1 MSAARPEVRAF
12 FHKATWT
19 MTYVVA
25 DPTAKRAA
33 IVDPALDYD
42 PASGRTGTLA
52 ADEVVA
58 FVRERGW
65 AVDWIL
71 ETHAHADHLSAAQ
84 HLKRALGGK
93 VAIGQGITAVQG
105 TFVKV
110 FGLEGEVAADGSQ
123 FDHLFRD
130 GERFKVGGI
139 GAEVLHTPGHTDD
152 SVTYLIGDAAFIGDT
167 MFMPDGGT
175 ARCDFPGG
183 DARRL
188 YRSIQRIL
196 ALPPATRLFM
206 CHDYQPGG
214 RELRYETTI
223 AAQRAENLH
232 LRGDGQAGTSEDEF
246 VRMREARDA
255 TLGMPNLIV
264 QSIQVNIRAGRLP
277 EPDAQGRRF
286 LKTPLDLLGKPLAR
300 K

>member
-1 MSAARPEVRAF
+1 MSVAIPEVRAF
-12 FHKATWT
+12 FHKATST
-19 MTYVVA
+19 MTYLVA
-25 DPTAKRAA
+25 DPVAKRAA

-42 PASGRTGTLA
+42 PASGRTGTHS
-52 ADEVVA
+52 ADAVIA
-58 FVRERGW
+58 SVRERGW
-65 AVDWIL
+65 TLDWIL

-84 HLKRALGGK
+84 HVKRALGGK
-93 VAIGQGITAVQG
+93 VAIGGGITAVQG

-130 GERFKVGGI
+130 GERFQVGGI

-167 MFMPDGGT
+167 LFMPDGGT

-196 ALPPATRLFM
+196 ALPSATRLFM

-223 AAQRAENLH
+223 AAQRVENLH
-232 LRGDGQAGTSEDEF
+232 LKGGTSEEEF
-246 VRMREARDA
+246 VKMREARDA

-264 QSIQVNIRAGRLP
+264 QSIQVNIRAGHLP
-277 EPDAQGRRF
+277 EPDAQGRRY
-286 LKTPLDLLGKPLAR
+286 LKTPLDSLGRPLTP

>member
-1 MSAARPEVRAF
+1 MRPEIKAF
-12 FHKATWT
+12 FHQATST

-25 DPTAKRAA
+25 DPAAMRAA
-33 IVDPALDYD
+33 IIDPALDYD

-58 FVRERGW
+58 FVHRQGW
-65 AVDWIL
+65 TVDWIL

-84 HLKRALGGK
+84 HVKRVLGGK
-93 VAIGQGITAVQG
+93 VAIGEGITQVQS

-139 GAEVLHTPGHTDD
+139 EAEVLHTPGHTDD

-223 AAQRAENLH
+223 AAQRADNLH
-232 LRGDGQAGTSEDEF
+232 LKGGASEAAF
-246 VRMREARDA
+246 VSMREARDA

-264 QSIQVNIRAGRLP
+264 PSIQVNIRAGHLP
-277 EPDAQGRRF
+277 EPAANGVRYLR
-286 LKTPLDLLGKPLAR
+286 TPLDLLGKPLQR
-300 K
+300 G

>member
-1 MSAARPEVRAF
+1 MSDARPEVLAY

-19 MTYVVA
+19 LTYLVA
-25 DPTAKRAA
+25 DAAAKRAA
-33 IVDPALDYD
+33 IIDPALDYD
-42 PASGRTGTLA
+42 PASGRTATHSV
-52 ADEVVA
+52 DEVIA
-58 FVRERGW
+58 AARSRGW
-65 AVDWIL
+65 TLDWIL

-84 HLKRALGGK
+84 HVKRALGGK

-110 FGLEGEVAADGSQ
+110 FGLEGEVVPDGSQ

-130 GERFKVGGI
+130 GERFQVGGI
-139 GAEVLHTPGHTDD
+139 GAEVLHTPGHTND
-152 SVTYLIGDAAFIGDT
+152 SVTYLIGDAAFVGDT

-196 ALPPATRLFM
+196 ALPPSTRLFM

-232 LRGDGQAGTSEDEF
+232 LKGGASEDEF

-264 QSIQVNIRAGRLP
+264 PSIQVNIRAGRLP
-277 EPDAQGRRF
+277 EPDAQGRRY
-286 LKTPLDLLGKPLAR
+286 LKTPLDLLGKPL
-300 K
+300 KG

>member
-1 MSAARPEVRAF
+1 MPDVRPEVRAF

-19 MTYVVA
+19 LTYVVA
-25 DPTAKRAA
+25 DPAAKRAA
-33 IVDPALDYD
+33 VIDPALDYE

-52 ADEVVA
+52 ADEVIA
-58 FVRERGW
+58 FIRERGW
-65 AVDWIL
+65 TLDWIL

-84 HLKRALGGK
+84 HYKRALGGK

-110 FGLEGEVAADGSQ
+110 FGLEGEVVPDGSQ

-130 GERFKVGGI
+130 GERFQVGGI
-139 GAEVLHTPGHTDD
+139 GAEVLHTPGHTND
-152 SVTYLIGDAAFIGDT
+152 SVTYLIGDAAFVGDT

-183 DARRL
+183 DARKL
-188 YRSIQRIL
+188 YRSLQRIL

-232 LRGDGQAGTSEDEF
+232 LKGGASEDEF

-264 QSIQVNIRAGRLP
+264 PSIQVNIRAGRLP
-277 EPDAQGRRF
+277 EPDAQGRRY
-286 LKTPLDLLGKPLAR
+286 LKTPLDLLGKPL
-300 K
+300 KG

>member
-1 MSAARPEVRAF
+1 MRPEIRAF
-12 FHKATWT
+12 FHKATST

-25 DPTAKRAA
+25 DPAVGRAA
-33 IVDPALDYD
+33 VIDPALDFD

-52 ADEVVA
+52 ADEAIA
-58 FVRERGW
+58 FVREQGW
-65 AVDWIL
+65 TLDWIL

-84 HLKRALGGK
+84 HFKRALGGK
-93 VAIGQGITAVQG
+93 VAIGRGITGVQSA
-105 TFVKV
+105 FIKV
-110 FGLEGEVAADGSQ
+110 FGLEGEVVADGSQ
-123 FDHLFRD
+123 FDHLFGD
-130 GERFKVGGI
+130 GEAFKIGGI
-139 GAEVLHTPGHTDD
+139 GAQVLDTPGHTAD

-167 MFMPDGGT
+167 LFMPDGGT

-188 YRSIQRIL
+188 FRSIQRIL

-232 LRGDGQAGTSEDEF
+232 LRGGTSEDEF
-246 VRMREARDA
+246 VKMREARDA
-255 TLGMPNLIV
+255 TLGMPTLIV
-264 QSIQVNIRAGRLP
+264 QSIQANIRGGRLP
-277 EPDAQGRRF
+277 EPAANGVRY
-286 LKTPLDLLGKPLAR
+286 LKTPLDLLGKPLV
-300 K
+300 KSS

>member
-1 MSAARPEVRAF
+1 MRPEVRAF
-12 FHKATWT
+12 FHSATST
-19 MTYVVA
+19 LTYAVA
-25 DPTAKRAA
+25 DPVAKRAA
-33 IVDPALDYD
+33 VIDPALDYD
-42 PASGRTGTLA
+42 PAAGHTGTRA
-52 ADEVVA
+52 ADEVIA
-58 FVRERGW
+58 YLREQGW
-65 AVDWIL
+65 TLDWIL

-84 HLKRALGGK
+84 HFKRALGGK
-93 VAIGQGITAVQG
+93 VAIGEGITAVQR

-130 GERFKVGGI
+130 DEAFQVGGI
-139 GAEVLHTPGHTDD
+139 AARVLHTPGHTDD
-152 SVTYLIGDAAFIGDT
+152 GVTYLVGDAAFVGDT

-188 YRSIQRIL
+188 YRSLQRIL
-196 ALPPATRLFM
+196 ALPAATRLFM

-214 RELRYETTI
+214 RELRYQATI

-232 LRGDGQAGTSEDEF
+232 LRGDAKGGTTEDDF
-246 VRMREARDA
+246 VAMREARDA

-264 QSIQVNIRAGRLP
+264 QSIQVNIRAGHLP
-277 EPDAQGRRF
+277 EPGPNGVRY
-286 LKTPLDLLGKPLAR
+286 LKTPLDQLGKALVR

>member
-1 MSAARPEVRAF
+1 MSDARTAVRPEVQAF

-25 DPTAKRAA
+25 DPASKRAA

-52 ADEVVA
+52 ADEVIA
-58 FVRERGW
+58 FVRERGLT
-65 AVDWIL
+65 VDWIL

-93 VAIGQGITAVQG
+93 VAIGEGITQVQG
-105 TFVKV
+105 VFVKV
-110 FGLEGEVAADGSQ
+110 FGLAGEVATDGSQ

-130 GERFKVGGI
+130 DERFAVGGI
-139 GAEVLHTPGHTDD
+139 EARVLHTPGHTND
-152 SVTYLIGDAAFIGDT
+152 SVTYLIGDAAFVGDT

-188 YRSIQRIL
+188 YRSLRRIL
-196 ALPPATRLFM
+196 SLPPATRLFM

-223 AAQRAENLH
+223 AEQEAGNLH
-232 LRGDGQAGTSEDEF
+232 LKGGVTEDEF
-246 VRMREARDA
+246 VKVREARDA

-264 QSIQVNIRAGRLP
+264 QSVQVNIRAGHLP
-277 EPDAQGRRF
+277 EPGPDGVRY
-286 LKTPLDLLGKPLAR
+286 LKTPLDQLGKPIKKA
-300 K
+300 

>member
-1 MSAARPEVRAF
+1 MPDVRPEVRAF

-19 MTYVVA
+19 LTYVVA
-25 DPTAKRAA
+25 DPVAKRAA
-33 IVDPALDYD
+33 IVDPALDYE

-52 ADEVVA
+52 ADEVIA
-58 FVRERGW
+58 FVREQGW
-65 AVDWIL
+65 TLDWIL

-84 HLKRALGGK
+84 HIKRALGGK

-110 FGLEGEVAADGSQ
+110 FGLEGEVVPDGSQ

-130 GERFKVGGI
+130 GERFQVGGI
-139 GAEVLHTPGHTDD
+139 AAEVLHTPGHTDD
-152 SVTYLIGDAAFIGDT
+152 SVTYLIGDAAFVGDT

-183 DARRL
+183 DARKL
-188 YRSIQRIL
+188 YRSLQRIL

-232 LRGDGQAGTSEDEF
+232 LKGGTREDEF

-277 EPDAQGRRF
+277 EPDAQGRRY
-286 LKTPLDLLGKPLAR
+286 LKTPLDLLGKPMKGSA
-300 K
+300 